1 MAADTHALAQFRRP
15 GEHPGA
21 PADAALAQAL
31 AEVLVEIQQAGF
43 VAEALAIGRVADHQ
57 AGLALVR
64 ARLESRQFALVD
76 LHPVGHS
83 GTLDIVARRL
93 DQARVSLVAANPQRR
108 PGQAGRRALLGFLV
122 ELAPQ
127 RRHVPQPIA
136 EAPALALEVR
146 RDIGSHQRRLDQEGA
161 DATHRVGQ
169 GTALGGDLR
178 PAGTDQHRRRQVLL
192 QRRGAL
198 LQTIAALVQAMPGEV
213 QGKGRLAA
221 VEVQVDAHVRIDLVH
236 RRTSAGALAQVV
248 DDRILD
254 LQRPE
259 MGVVNA
265 RALAAELH
273 RQRAAGVQVVFPVH
287 RVDRHVHGLG
297 VLHRESRQHQQDPVG
312 QARPQA
318 EAIGH
323 LQAALPAHRR
333 HLGARLVQ
341 AEPLRLFEEQAFQAF
356 RAGQKQFVN
365 ISHIAFP
372 GRSPCQWKHPH
383 GHFFGTR
390 CRGSIA
396 GTLPALLAA
405 TPSRSLGD
413 PSSECEEIS
422 IGGGANRY
430 KAQPRDPAA
439 LAPET
444 RRHEPATYGPIDESV
459 KSL

>member
-93 DQARVSLVAANPQRR
+93 DQARIGLVAANPQRR

-136 EAPALALEVR
+136 EAPALAPEVR

-161 DATHRVGQ
+161 DAAHRVGQ

-213 QGKGRLAA
+213 QGEGRLAA
-221 VEVQVDAHVRIDLVH
+221 VKVQVDAHVRIDLVH
-236 RRTSAGALAQVV
+236 RRASAGALAQVV

-259 MGVVNA
+259 MSVVDA

-323 LQAALPAHRR
+323 LQAALSAHRR

-422 IGGGANRY
+422 IGGGTNRY